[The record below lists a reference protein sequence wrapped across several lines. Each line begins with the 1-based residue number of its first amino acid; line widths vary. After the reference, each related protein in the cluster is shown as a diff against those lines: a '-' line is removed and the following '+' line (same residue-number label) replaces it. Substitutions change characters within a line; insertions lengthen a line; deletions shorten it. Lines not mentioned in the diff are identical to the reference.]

1 MKFGTI
7 FARALS
13 DATIQVVAI
22 VESDLNEV
30 GRFGDTISLYCINV
44 SQWHFGYGVDTPCL

>member
-13 DATIQVVAI
+13 DAIIHVIAI

-30 GRFGDTISLYCINV
+30 ERFGDTISLYCINV
-44 SQWHFGYGVDTPCL
+44 SQWHFGYGVDNPCL